1 MGVVS
6 FILICFRLNVRLCCV
21 FVWRRVGQ
29 NGGDA
34 GLLATDWEK
43 KTNSRHGQL
52 SVAEKPVGN
61 ISRTIHRVDPPRAWM
76 VDDPPD
82 CA

>member
-1 MGVVS
+1 MGEMLV
-6 FILICFRLNVRLCCV
+6 FWLLI
-21 FVWRRVGQ
+21 G
-29 NGGDA
+29 
-34 GLLATDWEK
+34 K